1 MKKGNVILIVS
12 CILIVT
18 VVIILMPTLYKVI
31 TNNKY
36 KAMVLGLTQK
46 MSDVKKSYFGI

>member
-18 VVIILMPTLYKVI
+18 IGIILMPTLYK
-31 TNNKY
+31 
-36 KAMVLGLTQK
+36 LR
-46 MSDVKKSYFGI
+46 